1 MRQFRGS
8 LVGVCAWFS
17 VAASAVAQPQVDPS
31 TAAPNTAVPAA
42 DTAPTM
48 QLEDTPP
55 AGRVLNGHVFIPSAI
70 VPGALTTTSF
80 LTYLEIA
87 YGKTTASQQIGDQL
101 YSGSFDYAGVGA
113 VVGFEFAFLKYF
125 SARLTI
131 NELVYSGI
139 NGESALVIGT
149 SVATSFGLGVTASL
163 PIGDSL
169 KLGLLVD
176 AGVGPGLALTIGSG
190 INTIIKNCQ
199 QGNCSAG
206 QGNIFGSRNKHT
218 VQPALAMNW
227 APWRPFGITANVS
240 YSFVSQD
247 LNSGSFSGQAIGLGV
262 AFDFDFKAIS
272 DVPIG
277 LQAVFSWSAPTSGA
291 ILDHVSDLG
300 GGIFYTGRPHLAL
313 GLQIVARRF
322 KVQPGVDVSWST
334 YLATIGAR
342 YYW

>member
-1 MRQFRGS
+1 MR
-8 LVGVCAWFS
+8 LHILI
-17 VAASAVAQPQVDPS
+17 VAGACFAGTAAVAQAQVDPS
-31 TAAPNTAVPAA
+31 TAAPNTAAPAA

-55 AGRVLNGHVFIPSAI
+55 AGRVLNGHVFIPSAV

-80 LTYLEIA
+80 VTYLEIA

-131 NELVYSGI
+131 NEFVYSGI

-149 SVATSFGLGVTASL
+149 SLATSFGLGVTASL

-176 AGVGPGLALTIGSG
+176 AGVGPALALTIGSG
-190 INTIIKNCQ
+190 INTIIKSCQ

-206 QGNIFGSRNKHT
+206 QGNIFGSRNAHT

-240 YSFVSQD
+240 YSFVSQN

-277 LQAVFSWSAPTSGA
+277 LQAVFSWSAPISGT

-334 YLATIGAR
+334 YIATIGAR